1 MLVQDSIEAFIPGP
15 PTELVSD
22 GNGRGYLYPSV
33 LICLSVLILSIL
45 NRYRNPAH
53 CPERKVPMNAHGG
66 LPFVGHA
73 LAIIAYPESFLLQLL
88 HKLCLTPIQVLL
100 PTGGFYLVSP
110 GEQAMWL
117 LKSGRQTVPTPN
129 LLYAFETFFGLY
141 RQDLKVF
148 EHNNISTAET
158 RLGFSTSHQDP
169 SRRIM
174 EHHRRDFRLFFNGPG
189 LNSIISR
196 FLAVLK
202 SEMFQKTAVGT
213 DWVEIPDLYTFVVS
227 KVFRSE
233 VEALYGQHIFTT
245 CPSLEGD
252 FWTFYDAFPRI
263 SMGLPRNEFDPVWG
277 SQSTQRMLKRFID
290 LGLTEGGLDTA
301 MFGFFFATFA
311 NTIPT
316 AAWMMLHLHQCEGL
330 ASRVRA
336 ELSRSVLDKSGV
348 VRLND
353 LPYQPLLNSIYYET
367 LRLHVASTVGRK
379 SPMDIHAP
387 GGWNFAANL
396 PMLIP
401 SWLAGLDDSFWNS
414 GGTLPGGNPQ
424 HPVDSFWAERF
435 LEYPNDPLSGPIRK
449 EPSKHE
455 MPAAKLQYSEKA
467 GIGASAHGITLNL
480 HCAFTP
486 NLNHPVYTKWPERLS
501 QPNHRG
507 RQAAYI
513 IYGEQELR
521 GAQVFGLGAN
531 LQSPESV
538 SRACWLKFPHLGDN
552 NGIVLCSEDFSLFRK
567 NHTLS
572 QLVYADN
579 YGERFKEF
587 ILTLLERDENNP
599 SKSQCE
605 ACIME
610 AYDTDEKATVLRQL
624 DYLAALSACYHS

>member
-1 MLVQDSIEAFIPGP
+1 MLIQDSIQAFIPGP
-15 PTELVSD
+15 PTELASD

-33 LICLSVLILSIL
+33 LICFSVLILSIL

-53 CPERKVPMNAHGG
+53 CPERKVPMNADGG

-117 LKSGRQTVPTPN
+117 LKSGRQTVPTPS
-129 LLYAFETFFGLY
+129 LLYAFQTFFGLHG
-141 RQDLKVF
+141 QDLKVF

-196 FLAVLK
+196 FLAILK

-263 SMGLPRNEFDPVWG
+263 SMGLPRWLSPSSYRALDRMLGNFRLWRISCEKSRRINDPTIQSNEFGPVWG
-277 SQSTQRMLKRFID
+277 SQSTQRMLRRFID
-290 LGLTEGGLDTA
+290 LGLTEDGPDTA

-316 AAWMMLHLHQCEGL
+316 AAWMMLHLHQSEGL
-330 ASRVRA
+330 AHRVRA

-455 MPAAKLQYSEKA
+455 MPAAKLPTRSEIDDCSAKLITKGTRGHFFPFGGGTSKCPGEALA
-467 GIGASAHGITLNL
+467 GQTILSSVVFMIYNFDIELCDPNEANNVRSRHRALPFGSH
-480 HCAFTP
+480 AFDQ
-486 NLNHPVYTKWPERLS
+486 PVPIRIRRRVLS
-501 QPNHRG
+501 
-507 RQAAYI
+507 
-513 IYGEQELR
+513 
-521 GAQVFGLGAN
+521 
-531 LQSPESV
+531 
-538 SRACWLKFPHLGDN
+538 
-552 NGIVLCSEDFSLFRK
+552 
-567 NHTLS
+567 
-572 QLVYADN
+572 
-579 YGERFKEF
+579 
-587 ILTLLERDENNP
+587 
-599 SKSQCE
+599 
-605 ACIME
+605 
-610 AYDTDEKATVLRQL
+610 
-624 DYLAALSACYHS
+624 